1 MERRSTEIDQAN
13 QNGSQVRKVGLPPPV
28 KRGEDME
35 TEINIIDADKIGSAT
50 SPLNLGRTVAV
61 VPSSRIPRA
70 GDVVVVSALTDSAT
84 YNMLELPTGRLAK
97 INPGDVLIGVL
108 GRRRALKGFVGDVPA
123 TVNAGDQ
130 LHLLNMGG
138 VIGSCTGHHSSLSDA
153 IQVEVIGLAS
163 DEHGRVLNIA
173 DAALPLRTSLGETA
187 PLVIIAGTCMNSG
200 KTYAATEL
208 IKQAT
213 RAGLQVA
220 AAKLSGIACLRD
232 TLNMA
237 DHGATAIASFLDC
250 GLPST
255 VGATDLASVA
265 KTIISRLNESSPDL
279 IVIELGDGLLGG
291 YSVESVFADK
301 ELRGATAGLV
311 FCATDYVGAW
321 GGIQLLRQRGIEID
335 AMAGSV
341 TDSQMG
347 EDFIESEFGVPAAN
361 ARRNGARLFKLLE
374 PKVAAFGIRV
384 SSSESVISQDD
395 NLEKSEVPV
404 GGLR

>member
-1 MERRSTEIDQAN
+1 MKTGVYTVN
-13 QNGSQVRKVGLPPPV
+13 
-28 KRGEDME
+28 
-35 TEINIIDADKIGSAT
+35 ADKIGSAT
-50 SPLNLGRTVAV
+50 SPLDLNRTISV
-61 VPSSRIPRA
+61 VSTANTPRA
-70 GDVVVVSALTDSAT
+70 GDVVVVRALTDSAT

-123 TVNAGDQ
+123 TIDAGDH

-153 IQVEVIGLAS
+153 IKLEVIGVAS
-163 DEHGRVLNIA
+163 DEQGRVMNIA
-173 DAALPLRTSLGETA
+173 DAALPLRTGLGETA

-213 RAGLQVA
+213 RGGLRVA

-237 DHGATAIASFLDC
+237 DHGAIAIASFLDC

-255 VGATDLASVA
+255 VGATNLASVA
-265 KTIISRLNESSPDL
+265 KTIIARLNESAPDL

-291 YSVESVFADK
+291 YSVASVFADE
-301 ELRGATAGLV
+301 ELREATAGLV
-311 FCATDYVGAW
+311 FCASDYVGAW
-321 GGIQLLRQRGIEID
+321 GGIELLRRRGIEID
-335 AMAGSV
+335 VIAGSV

-347 EDFIESEFGVPAAN
+347 QDFIEQEFGVPAAN
-361 ARRNGARLFKLLE
+361 ARRNGERLFELL
-374 PKVAAFGIRV
+374 KSKV
-384 SSSESVISQDD
+384 SSSKFRVPGSDSTAPDGH
-395 NLEKSEVPV
+395 LENRQTRVE
-404 GGLR
+404 GLLV

>member
-1 MERRSTEIDQAN
+1 MQETNSKNEMEIHI
-13 QNGSQVRKVGLPPPV
+13 
-28 KRGEDME
+28 
-35 TEINIIDADKIGSAT
+35 INADKIGSAT
-50 SPLNLGRTVAV
+50 SPLNLGRTVAI
-61 VPSSRIPRA
+61 VPSSESPQA
-70 GDVVVVSALTDSAT
+70 GDVVVVRALTDSAT

-108 GRRRALKGFVGDVPA
+108 GRRRALKGFVGDVPE

-153 IQVEVIGLAS
+153 IKVEVIGLAS
-163 DEHGRVLNIA
+163 DESGRALNIA
-173 DAALPLRTSLGETA
+173 DAALPQQTSLGETV

-213 RAGLQVA
+213 RAGLRVA

-232 TLNMA
+232 TLNMS
-237 DHGATAIASFLDC
+237 DHGAIAIASFLDC

-255 VGATDLASVA
+255 VGATNLAVVA

-291 YSVESVFADK
+291 YSVEAVFEDA
-301 ELRGATAGLV
+301 ELREATAAV
-311 FCATDYVGAW
+311 IFCASDYVGAW
-321 GGIQLLRQRGIEID
+321 GGIELLRRRGIEID
-335 AMAGSV
+335 VIAGSV

-347 EDFIESEFGVPAAN
+347 QDYIEKEFGVPAAN
-361 ARRNGARLFKLLE
+361 ARRNGEELFGLIRSKLE
-374 PKVAAFGIRV
+374 ATCSTVNV
-384 SSSESVISQDD
+384 
-395 NLEKSEVPV
+395 
-404 GGLR
+404 